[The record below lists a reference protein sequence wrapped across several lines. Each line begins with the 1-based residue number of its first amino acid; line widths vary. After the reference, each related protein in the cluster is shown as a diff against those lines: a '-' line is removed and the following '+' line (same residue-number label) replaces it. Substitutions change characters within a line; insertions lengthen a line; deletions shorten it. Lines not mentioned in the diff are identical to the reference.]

1 MRYESSLVPYY
12 QGDVLEHYGIK
23 GMKWG
28 IRRTPEQLGHKT
40 EKLKKKNR
48 VLEDRV
54 SKIKVNAANYGAK
67 AARLEQ
73 KSFVKETTATSDRAL
88 AKAKKIQYKANKFKI
103 KEASVNKAA
112 AKAERKIL
120 KNERLM
126 KSYEMTIKGMQDGT
140 IKQGESFVENFFMR
154 YKVEE

>member
-1 MRYESSLVPYY
+1 M
-12 QGDVLEHYGIK
+12 
-23 GMKWG
+23 
-28 IRRTPEQLGHKT
+28 
-40 EKLKKKNR
+40 
-48 VLEDRV
+48 
-54 SKIKVNAANYGAK
+54 
-67 AARLEQ
+67 EQ
-73 KSFVKETTATSDRAL
+73 KSFVKENKATSDRAV

-103 KEASVNKAA
+103 KEAAVNKAA
-112 AKAERKIL
+112 ARAERKIL